1 MSRVYRASTV
11 VTTEFGQ
18 RAPGRRRP
26 RRFRL
31 LLSAAVAVLL
41 LGATLLV
48 AAPLLNPL
56 PLPTVAPMLPTS
68 MTIPGDPPALPWPRS
83 GQAAVSVDGLGAL
96 GTSGGAAAVPIASVT
111 KVMTAYVVLTDHPLD
126 VGEQGP
132 KLTVSARQAAAYPQ
146 EQARGE
152 SLVRV
157 TAGAVF
163 TERQAL
169 QAVLLPSAN
178 NMARILAA
186 WDAGSI
192 DAFVRKMNAAAAQLG
207 MSKTHYTDPSGLDP
221 GTVSTA
227 VDQVILARTAMT
239 LPAFAE
245 IVAQREATLP
255 VAGKVKNY
263 NTLVGRDGIV
273 GVKTGSTDEAGG
285 CLVWAAVVQV
295 GSVELTI
302 VGAVLGQPGAHTPEQ
317 LAAVFRAS
325 RSLVRAATAA
335 LGVHTIV
342 QAGQAVAA
350 VHGPIDT
357 GTTISA
363 EGQLDVIGWPGL
375 VVQLKADIPPVP
387 ARLAAGAQQGR
398 LTAVAGDRPPV
409 ETALRSGALAPP
421 STWSR
426 LKARR

>member
-1 MSRVYRASTV
+1 M
-11 VTTEFGQ
+11 
-18 RAPGRRRP
+18 
-26 RRFRL
+26 
-31 LLSAAVAVLL
+31 VAVLL
-41 LGATLLV
+41 LGAVLLV
-48 AAPLLNPL
+48 VAPLRHPL
-56 PLPTVAPMLPTS
+56 PLPTVAPVLPAS
-68 MTIPGDPPALPWPRS
+68 MTIPGEPPALPWPRS
-83 GQAAVSVDGLGAL
+83 GQAAVTVDGLGTL
-96 GTSGGAAAVPIASVT
+96 GTSGGTAAVPIASVT
-111 KVMTAYVVLTDHPLD
+111 KVMTAYVVLTDHPLK

-132 KLTVSARQAAAYPQ
+132 TLTVSARQAAAYPQ

-186 WDAGSI
+186 WDAGSV
-192 DAFVRKMNAAAAQLG
+192 DAFVAKMNATAAALG
-207 MSKTHYTDPSGLDP
+207 MSKTRYTDPSGLDP
-221 GTVSTA
+221 DTVSTA
-227 VDQVILARTAMT
+227 VDQVILARKAMA

-255 VAGKVKNY
+255 VAGTVKNY
-263 NTLVGRDGIV
+263 NTLVGKDGVV

-285 CLVWAAVVQV
+285 CLVWAAVVRV
-295 GSVELTI
+295 GSVRLTI

-317 LAAVFRAS
+317 LTAVFKAS

-335 LGVHTIV
+335 LDV
-342 QAGQAVAA
+342 QTVVRAGQAVAA
-350 VHGPIDT
+350 VRGPIGT

-363 EGQLDVIGWPGL
+363 DGQLDVIGWPGM
-375 VVQLKADIPPVP
+375 VVRLTADIPPVP
-387 ARLAAGAQQGR
+387 ARLAAGAEHGR

-426 LKARR
+426 LKAHR